1 LDRKFLFCSDATCF
15 GGNKIALVK
24 YCTFLYRDSQAEKK
38 GATATEY
45 GLVFGVFELVVFL
58 ISPIYGQHV
67 STILFGDC
75 NYNYAAYKLT
85 PMSDFIAFEITVL
98 ISIHKAA
105 TNP

>member
-1 LDRKFLFCSDATCF
+1 MPRVLGAIKLLT
-15 GGNKIALVK
+15 IK
-24 YCTFLYRDSQAEKK
+24 YCTFVYRDFQAEKK

-75 NYNYAAYKLT
+75 NYNYAAHILT
-85 PMSDFIAFEITVL
+85 PMSVFIAFLITVL
-98 ISIHKAA
+98 IFIHKAA
-105 TNP
+105 GYSYINP